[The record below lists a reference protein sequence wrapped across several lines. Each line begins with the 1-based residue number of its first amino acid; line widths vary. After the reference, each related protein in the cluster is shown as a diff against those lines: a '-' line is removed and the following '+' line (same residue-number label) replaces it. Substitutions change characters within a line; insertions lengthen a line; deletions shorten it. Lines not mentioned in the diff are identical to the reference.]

1 MDKRGNNIS
10 YLSCDKV
17 PDKINLWICSGAG
30 FEGTVHHSWERKQE
44 GEAAETTVGKQ
55 REMNAGA

>member
-1 MDKRGNNIS
+1 M
-10 YLSCDKV
+10 
-17 PDKINLWICSGAG
+17 PDKINLWICSDVG
-30 FEGTVHHSWERKQE
+30 FEGMVHHSWERKQY